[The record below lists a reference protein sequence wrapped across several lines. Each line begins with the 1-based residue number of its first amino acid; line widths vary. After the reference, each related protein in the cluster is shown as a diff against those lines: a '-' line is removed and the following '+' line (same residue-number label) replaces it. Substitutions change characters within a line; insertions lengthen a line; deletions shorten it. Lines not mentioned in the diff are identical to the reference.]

1 MFSFGAGNL
10 WGIPAVTSPAV
21 PTPVLFGTLQDV
33 SVDISYTMK
42 ELTGQNSFPVAI
54 GRGPGKIQC
63 KAKAATISAQ
73 AFNALFTGLTVSNGN
88 QLTAT
93 SETDAIPGTP
103 FQVTVANSATFVD
116 DLGVV
121 YAATGARLTR
131 VTSAPTTGQYSVSDG
146 VYTFASA
153 DTGLSVTISY
163 SYTLSAT
170 TGYQEVVSNSLMGQA
185 PSFMA
190 VLNNQYLQN
199 GVNKIITFKLYACT
213 STKITFSFKN
223 TDFTVPEMDFSAY
236 ANSAG
241 QVYSLGVSDL

>member
-1 MFSFGAGNL
+1 MYSFGSGNL
-10 WGIPAVTSPAV
+10 WGIPSVSSGVA
-21 PTPVLFGTLQDV
+21 TPVLFGTLQDV
-33 SVDISYTMK
+33 SVDISYAMK
-42 ELTGQNSFPVAI
+42 ELMGQNSFPVAI
-54 GRGPGKIQC
+54 GRGAGKIQC
-63 KAKAATISAQ
+63 KAKAATISAL
-73 AFNALFTGLTVSNGN
+73 AFNTLFSGLTTTNGN

-103 FQVTVANSATFVD
+103 YQVTVVNSATFVD

-131 VTSAPTTGQYSVSDG
+131 VSSAPTTGQYAVTAG
-146 VYTFASA
+146 VYTFAAA

-163 SYTLSAT
+163 SYTLSST
-170 TGYQEVVSNSLMGQA
+170 TGYQTTVVNSLMGQA

-190 VLNNQYLQN
+190 VLNNQYLQS
-199 GVNKIITFKLYACT
+199 GVNKVITFKLYTCT
-213 STKITFSFKN
+213 STKISFSFKN

>member
-10 WGIPAVTSPAV
+10 WGIPAVASPAV

-33 SVDISYTMK
+33 TVDISYTMK

-63 KAKAATISAQ
+63 KAKSATISAQ
-73 AFNALFTGLTVSNGN
+73 AFNALFSGLTVASGG

-93 SETDAIPGTP
+93 SESDAIPGTP
-103 FQVTVANSATFVD
+103 YEITVANAATFVD

-121 YAATGARLTR
+121 VTATGARLTR
-131 VTSAPTTGQYSVSDG
+131 VASTPTTGQYSVAAG
-146 VYTFASA
+146 VYTFAAA
-153 DTGLSVTISY
+153 DTTENVTISY
-163 SYTLSAT
+163 SYTLASAGYST
-170 TGYQEVVSNSLMGQA
+170 TVSNSLMGQA

-213 STKITFSFKN
+213 STKISFQFKN

-236 ANSAG
+236 ANAAG
-241 QVYSLGVSDL
+241 QVYKLDVSDL